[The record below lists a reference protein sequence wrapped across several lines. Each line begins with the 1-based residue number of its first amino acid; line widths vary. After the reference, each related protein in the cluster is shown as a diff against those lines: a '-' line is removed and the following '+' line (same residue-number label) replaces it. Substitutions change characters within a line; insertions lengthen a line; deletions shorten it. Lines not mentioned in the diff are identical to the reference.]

1 MGSVGRAGGC
11 PPEPNQWDGAIRVNQ
26 VDHRNAT
33 ALREKRFV
41 AMTSVLAAV
50 FLTGIKLGVGLWTNS
65 LGVLSEAAHSGLDLV
80 AAAVTLWAVRVSGH
94 PADRDHTY
102 GHGKVENLSALFQTL
117 LLLLTCVWIIYEAFR
132 RLLSPEPAVVDA
144 SVWAFLV
151 ILVSIVVDVSR
162 SRALRRVAEKY
173 GSQALEADAL
183 HFSTDIY
190 SSLVVLV
197 GLAGVRAAA
206 ALDLPLLEKTDALA
220 ALGVAVIVVWVSI
233 QLGMRSVRDLLD
245 AVPRDL
251 PERMAGL
258 IRNVPGVARVAQ
270 LRVRRSGPELFADV
284 TVAAAPGLPLERVH
298 AIADAVEAAIRAE
311 HPKADLVV
319 HVEPDPE
326 SDEGLVAAVRLHAA
340 RQGLA
345 AHAVRFYECESR
357 RTVELHLE
365 VDEGLSLEAAHRQAD
380 LFEQSLRREMPDIV
394 DVVTHLEPVGDR
406 SAACRAEAT
415 PAGRIHDA
423 IAKFLAGET
432 IAAQPHDLQVQRL
445 AEGLSISL
453 HCALDARTGIR
464 DAHDLT
470 ERMERFLKARV
481 PGVARVVIHTEPRDA

>member
-1 MGSVGRAGGC
+1 MK
-11 PPEPNQWDGAIRVNQ
+11 PM
-26 VDHRNAT
+26 DHRDAT
-33 ALREKRFV
+33 AVREKRFV
-41 AMTSVLAAV
+41 ALTSVLAAV

-80 AAAVTLWAVRVSGH
+80 AAAVTFWAVRVSAH

-117 LLLLTCVWIIYEAFR
+117 LLLATCAWIIYEAVN
-132 RLLSPEPAVVDA
+132 RLLNPEGVVVDA

-151 ILVSIVVDVSR
+151 ILVSIGVDVSR

-173 GSQALEADAL
+173 QSQALEADAL

-197 GLAGVRAAA
+197 GLVGVGVADAF
-206 ALDLPLLEKTDALA
+206 DLPILMKMDALA
-220 ALGVAVIVVWVSI
+220 ALGVAVIVVWVCF
-233 QLGMRSVRDLLD
+233 QLGMKSIRDLLD
-245 AVPRDL
+245 AVPHDL
-251 PERMAGL
+251 PERMTGL
-258 IRNVPGVARVAQ
+258 IRDVPGVARVTQ

-284 TVAAAPGLPLERVH
+284 TVAAAPGLPLARVH
-298 AIADAVEAAIRAE
+298 AIADAVEAAIRTE

-319 HVEPDPE
+319 HVEPAPAGD
-326 SDEGLVAAVRLHAA
+326 DGLVAAVRLQAA

-345 AHAVRFYECESR
+345 AHAVRVYERDSR

-365 VDEGLSLEAAHRQAD
+365 VDEALSLEDAHRQAD
-380 LFEQSLRREMPDIV
+380 LFEQSLRREMPDVV
-394 DVVTHLEPVGDR
+394 DVVTHLEPVGDD
-406 SAACRAEAT
+406 SAACRAEAIS
-415 PAGRIHDA
+415 AGRIHDA
-423 IAKFLAGET
+423 ITEFLAGESL
-432 IAAQPHDLQVQRL
+432 AAYPHDLQVQRL
-445 AEGLSISL
+445 KEGLSVSL

-481 PGVARVVIHTEPRDA
+481 PGVARVVIHTEPREA

>member
-1 MGSVGRAGGC
+1 MGMQPGGVT
-11 PPEPNQWDGAIRVNQ
+11 RVESTDPQRQAAN
-26 VDHRNAT
+26 
-33 ALREKRFV
+33 REKRLV
-41 AMTSVLAAV
+41 ALSSVLAAV

-65 LGVLSEAAHSGLDLV
+65 LGILSEAAHSGLDLV

-102 GHGKVENLSALFQTL
+102 GHGKVENLSALFETL
-117 LLLLTCVWIIYEAFR
+117 LLLLTCTWIIYEAFR
-132 RLLSPEPAVVDA
+132 RLFSPEPVVVDA
-144 SVWAFLV
+144 SIWAFLV
-151 ILVSIVVDVSR
+151 VIVSIVVDVSR
-162 SRALRRVAEKY
+162 SRALRRVAEKH

-206 ALDLPLLEKTDALA
+206 AFHLPVLEKMDALA

-233 QLGMRSVRDLLD
+233 QLGLRSVRDLLD

-258 IRNVPGVARVAQ
+258 IRSVPGVARVTQ
-270 LRVRRSGPELFADV
+270 LRVRRSGPDLFADV

-298 AIADAVEAAIRAE
+298 AIADAVETAIRDA
-311 HPKADLVV
+311 HPRADVVV
-319 HVEPDPE
+319 HVEPDAAGT
-326 SDEGLVAAVRLHAA
+326 EGLVAAVRLQAA
-340 RQGLA
+340 RLGLA
-345 AHAVRFYECESR
+345 AHAVRFYERDAR
-357 RTVELHLE
+357 RSVELHLE
-365 VDEGLSLEAAHRQAD
+365 VDEGLSLDEAHGQAD
-380 LFEQSLRREMPDIV
+380 RFEQALRRELPEIA
-394 DVVTHLEPVGDR
+394 DVVTHLEPVGDG
-406 SAACRAEAT
+406 SAACRAEAI

-423 IAKFLAGET
+423 IAEFLAGEA

-453 HCALDARTGIR
+453 HCALDPGTGIR

-481 PGVARVVIHTEPRDA
+481 PGVARVVVHTEPRDA